1 MAVRTP
7 IVPTEIVVHLGAPDT
22 AAKNI
27 TVTFPEYIKNVASN
41 EIYPSWPED
50 AIKANILAQISFAL
64 NRIYNEWYPSQ
75 GYNFDITSSPSYDQT
90 FKEDSQFFENISQI
104 VDDIFNN
111 YIVKGEQVQPLFAA
125 YCDGVNTQCDGLSQW
140 GSVELAN
147 QGLAPLEILKRYYG
161 NDIQIIYNAPV
172 SPNIPSYPGFPFRL
186 GSAGNF
192 IRQLKVQLN
201 RISNNYPAIPK
212 IEEENIFF
220 TADMEESVR
229 KFQEIFDLPITGEV
243 DKATWYEVKY
253 LYNAVKKVADL
264 SSEGISIEE
273 VEFPYGETLQQG
285 ESGPYIRALNYLLNF
300 LSYFDQNIPSL
311 NLMGEDFTE
320 NTKEMVIAFQ
330 TEYDIDATGIVDK
343 NTWNALVTAYN
354 QTRQIIPEEYLYY
367 EDKLYPGI
375 FLSKGMSG
383 DDIKNLQSFL
393 YIICDKTHQIPGVKV
408 NGTFDDLTEESI
420 KAIQK
425 RYNLPENG
433 VVGPATWQKMISWVE
448 SLEE

>member
-7 IVPTEIVVHLGAPDT
+7 VVPTEITVHIGSPEEAGKT
-22 AAKNI
+22 I
-27 TVTFPEYIKNVASN
+27 TVPFPEYIKNVASN
-41 EIYPSWPED
+41 EIYPSWPAD

-64 NRIYNEWYPSQ
+64 NRVYNEWYPSQ
-75 GYNFDITSSPSYDQT
+75 GYNFDITSSPAYDQT

-111 YIVKGEQVQPLFAA
+111 YIVKGDQVQPLFAA
-125 YCDGVNTQCDGLSQW
+125 YCDGINTTCDGLSQW
-140 GSVELAN
+140 GSVELAR
-147 QGLAPLEILKRYYG
+147 QGLSPTEILKRYYG
-161 NDIQIIYNAPV
+161 NDIRIIYNAPV

-186 GSAGNF
+186 GSAGNYV
-192 IRQLKVQLN
+192 RQLKVQLN

-220 TADMEESVR
+220 TTDMEESV
-229 KFQEIFDLPITGEV
+229 KAFQEIFDLPVTGTV

-264 SSEGISIEE
+264 ASEGISIEE
-273 VEFPYGETLQQG
+273 VQFPYGETLQIG
-285 ESGPYIRALNYLLNF
+285 DTGPYIRPLNYLLNF
-300 LSYFDQNIPSL
+300 LSYFDSDIPNL
-311 NLMGEDFTE
+311 NLSGEEFTE

-330 TEYDIDATGIVDK
+330 TSNNIEANGIVDK
-343 NTWNALVTAYN
+343 NTWNALVTSYN
-354 QTRQIIPEEYLYY
+354 QTKELIPEEYLYY

-375 FLSKGMSG
+375 FLSLGMTG
-383 DDIKNLQSFL
+383 DDILNLQNFL
-393 YIICDKTHQIPGVKV
+393 YIICEKTHQIPGVRV
-408 NGTFDDLTEESI
+408 NGTFDELTEESI

-433 VVGPATWQKMISWVE
+433 VVGPATWQKIIDWVE
-448 SLEE
+448 SLE